1 MTLHDDAPPKT
12 PPHTKPRKRIASLLP
27 STTEIVSALG
37 LLDDLVAVTFECDY
51 PLGVREG
58 RAIAVDT
65 AMPKDLTPG
74 EIDVFVRAR
83 MAAGLP
89 MYELDGAVI
98 NTLQPTVVLTQDLCQ
113 VCALPAGEVNAA
125 MQKLGCEAE
134 VITYDP
140 HSVDEVFTGIELIA
154 NTLDAA
160 SAGRKLTDE
169 LRSRRRHVVDR
180 VATTI
185 EETGKAKPRVLVL
198 EWIDPPFI
206 AGHWVPELVSTAGG
220 DVLLGIPGGRSTTV
234 SWAEAEATNPDVVL
248 VAPCGFDLDGA
259 VAQAQSVAH
268 HFPNAQL
275 WAIDGNAYVTRPG
288 PRLIDAIEA
297 IASALHD
304 HQPTPG
310 ITARA

>member
-1 MTLHDDAPPKT
+1 
-12 PPHTKPRKRIASLLP
+12 
-27 STTEIVSALG
+27 V
-37 LLDDLVAVTFECDY
+37 VAVTFECDY
-51 PLGVREG
+51 PLRVRDN

-74 EIDVFVRAR
+74 EIDTFVRAR

-89 MYELDGAVI
+89 MYELDSAVI
-98 NTLQPTVVLTQDLCQ
+98 NSLEPNVVLTQDLCQ

-134 VITYDP
+134 VVTYDP
-140 HSVDEVFTGIELIA
+140 HSVDEVFEGIELIA

-160 SAGRKLTDE
+160 FAGRTLTDQ
-169 LRSRRRHVVDR
+169 LRSHRRQVMDR
-180 VATTI
+180 VESIMET
-185 EETGKAKPRVLVL
+185 TGKPKPRVLVL

-206 AGHWVPELVSTAGG
+206 AGHWVLELVSTAGG
-220 DVLLGIPGGRSTTV
+220 EVLLGLPGARSTTV

-259 VAQAQSVAH
+259 LAQAQSVAH
-268 HFPNAQL
+268 HFPNAEL

-288 PRLIDAIEA
+288 PRLVDAIEA
-297 IASALHD
+297 IAHALHD
-304 HQPTPG
+304 HQPTLG